1 MEKGMF
7 VKVLIS
13 KKFARGEKGTAGHRL
28 LDFCLQVHSL
38 IFSLSRLHCIHL
50 DTQQP

>member
-7 VKVLIS
+7 VKVLVS
-13 KKFARGEKGTAGHRL
+13 RKFAGGEKGTAGHRL

-38 IFSLSRLHCIHL
+38 IFSLSYFRCIHL